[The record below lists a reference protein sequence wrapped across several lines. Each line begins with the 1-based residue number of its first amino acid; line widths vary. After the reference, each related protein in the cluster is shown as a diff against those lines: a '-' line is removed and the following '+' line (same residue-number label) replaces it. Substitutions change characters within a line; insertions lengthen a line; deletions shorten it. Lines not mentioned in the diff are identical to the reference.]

1 MPPALLSPGYFTA
14 PVDETDTVIAQ
25 AIAREKTRTRD
36 VIELIA
42 SENIVSRAVLDV
54 QGSILTNKTV
64 EGYPGKR
71 YHAGAV
77 NVDVVESTAIERACQ
92 LFGCRFANVQSHSGS
107 QANHA
112 VLHAVAAPGDTIL
125 SMNLNA
131 GGHLSHGA
139 SANFSSKWFN
149 IVSYGVRAEDG
160 LIDYDEVVA
169 LARKHQPKLVIAGG
183 SAYPR
188 ALDFT
193 AFRRA
198 ADAGGAKLLVD
209 MAHFA
214 GLVAGGAHESPFPHA
229 DIVTTTTYK
238 SLRGP
243 RGAIILWNAEALR
256 KPINNAVFPGLQGGP
271 LMHVIAAKAVA
282 FGEALKPEFKLYAQ
296 NVVANA
302 KALAAVMIERGCA
315 IVSGGTDNHL
325 MLVDLRPKK
334 LTGKN
339 IWDERLSD
347 IANYE
352 DYLARNGIVLRKI
365 FLNISRE
372 EQKKRLLARVED
384 PDKMWKF
391 SPDDLRDRGRWPD
404 FMAAYGAAIKATASK
419 TAPWYVVP
427 ADDKPFARLVVAR
440 IAVEPDDAD
449 EYHLT
454 VGDGR
459 RGACGSVGHGE
470 ESRRHQLQR
479 AGHNQHTERQDQR
492 RPARPLDTRSR
503 QPRTPRRST
512 TGPWAATTR
521 KPGARAIG
529 NARNAGDHHRP
540 RNTETT
546 ADYAATGDDDD
557 RRTASAYSAA
567 APYDGVGYAG
577 RHAVRAACNPIRGR
591 RRPSCRGLSARAGEC
606 R

>member
-14 PVDETDTVIAQ
+14 PVDQIDPVIAQ

-77 NVDVVESTAIERACQ
+77 NVDVVESAAIERACQ

-112 VLHAVAAPGDTIL
+112 VLHAVAEPGETIL

-160 LIDYDEVVA
+160 LIDYDEVIA
-169 LARKHQPKLVIAGG
+169 LARKHKPKLVIAGG

-188 ALDFT
+188 ALDFA

-198 ADAGGAKLLVD
+198 ADAGGARLLVD

-243 RGAIILWNAEALR
+243 RGAIILWNDEALR
-256 KPINNAVFPGLQGGP
+256 KRINNAVFPGLQGTP
-271 LMHVIAAKAVA
+271 SLQIVAAKAVA
-282 FGEALKPEFKLYAQ
+282 LGEALRPEFARYAQ
-296 NVVANA
+296 AVLSNA
-302 KALAAVMIERGCA
+302 RTLASCLRQHGFDLVG
-315 IVSGGTDNHL
+315 GGTDTPL
-325 MLVDLRPKK
+325 MLVDLRAKG
-334 LTGKN
+334 LTGAPAAQSL
-339 IWDERLSD
+339 ERAGI
-347 IANYE
+347 IANMNPIPS
-352 DYLARNGIVLRKI
+352 DTVDLKVMSGLR
-365 FLNISRE
+365 FGVS
-372 EQKKRLLARVED
+372 
-384 PDKMWKF
+384 
-391 SPDDLRDRGRWPD
+391 G
-404 FMAAYGAAIKATASK
+404 
-419 TAPWYVVP
+419 
-427 ADDKPFARLVVAR
+427 
-440 IAVEPDDAD
+440 
-449 EYHLT
+449 
-454 VGDGR
+454 
-459 RGACGSVGHGE
+459 
-470 ESRRHQLQR
+470 
-479 AGHNQHTERQDQR
+479 
-492 RPARPLDTRSR
+492 
-503 QPRTPRRST
+503 
-512 TGPWAATTR
+512 ATTR
-521 KPGARAIG
+521 GLDGAHFDRIG
-529 NARNAGDHHRP
+529 ALIAEVLEGLRQHP
-540 RNTETT
+540 
-546 ADYAATGDDDD
+546 DDNRDVED
-557 RRTASAYSAA
+557 R
-567 APYDGVGYAG
+567 
-577 RHAVRAACNPIRGR
+577 VRAAVREIVAPFPTYG
-591 RRPSCRGLSARAGEC
+591 
-606 R
+606 